1 MLPCRLSCSVEFHRD
16 IGSLCHMYRRGNT
29 ILFHRLFGSD
39 LAARVESYAALLD
52 VWTGHHG
59 IHPLTNTRGAFKFR
73 TGYPAYINSMNN
85 RYLNLYSAGY
95 VSS

>member
-1 MLPCRLSCSVEFHRD
+1 MGVEIPFCFID
-16 IGSLCHMYRRGNT
+16 C
-29 ILFHRLFGSD
+29 
-39 LAARVESYAALLD
+39 LARIWQLGLKSYVALLD

-59 IHPLTNTRGAFKFR
+59 IHPLLNTKGVFKFR

-85 RYLNLYSAGY
+85 RYLNLYSAAY